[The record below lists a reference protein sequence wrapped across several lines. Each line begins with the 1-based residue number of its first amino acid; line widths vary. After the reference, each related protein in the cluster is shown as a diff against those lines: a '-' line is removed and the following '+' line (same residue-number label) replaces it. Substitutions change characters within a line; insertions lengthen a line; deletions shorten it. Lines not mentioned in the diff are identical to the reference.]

1 VLAGRGRV
9 APGPGPFVA
18 VNLPAGLTPLRL
30 RWMAIGTLIGG
41 APKALGWA
49 ALGLGATRL
58 PAVSPLMTAA
68 VIVAAL
74 ALTIAWLCWR
84 RPRSARAHPNPQP
97 R

>member
-1 VLAGRGRV
+1 
-9 APGPGPFVA
+9 
-18 VNLPAGLTPLRL
+18 
-30 RWMAIGTLIGG
+30 MAIGTLIGG